1 MSKFWIYNIPLI
13 FSDYL
18 NLIPNINNNIIDNL
32 NILSRLY
39 FYLIIIL
46 ILLKKNIYI
55 PLFGLILIILYFII
69 YNFIINKYD
78 DSNKNKCSMPTINN
92 PYMNY
97 IDNINKKN
105 ACNINNKKVNKEIS
119 NYTNYY
125 IFDYIYDLYYKNK
138 FDRFFYTKPY
148 NTFIKNYNNLGKGS
162 YKLD

>member
-1 MSKFWIYNIPLI
+1 MNEFWIYNITII

-32 NILSRLY
+32 NIFSRLY

-46 ILLKKNIYI
+46 IILKKNIYI

-105 ACNINNKKVNKEIS
+105 ACYINNKQVNKEIS
-119 NYTNYY
+119 DYTNYF

-138 FDRFFYTKPY
+138 FDRFFYTKPH
-148 NTFIKNYNNLGKGS
+148 NTFIKNYNNLGKWS
-162 YKLD
+162 YKLN